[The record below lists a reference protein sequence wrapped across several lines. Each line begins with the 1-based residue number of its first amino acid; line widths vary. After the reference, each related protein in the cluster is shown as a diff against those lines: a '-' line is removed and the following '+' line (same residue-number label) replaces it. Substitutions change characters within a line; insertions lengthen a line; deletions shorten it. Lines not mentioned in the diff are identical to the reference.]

1 MILPAATLPASGIEP
16 RECGYVFGPQPL
28 EPCEH
33 RGERHRAVPPLLGQR
48 GGVEAGQERMLREEH
63 PSHPLVRAPGIAQMR
78 YHLDGEPLAGVRAL
92 AGLLVG
98 CSRTRAR
105 RVTSV
110 AR

>member
-1 MILPAATLPASGIEP
+1 MATYSAPSRSNRASTAASDIEP
-16 RECGYVFGPQPL
+16 Y
-28 EPCEH
+28 
-33 RGERHRAVPPLLGQR
+33 PPLLGQR